1 MPASSPSR
9 FPRNRCASAST
20 CSAKNVICTTNNL
33 FSHESIASGYYEYD
47 LLSSI
52 AGAVSLGDGGIFEMK
67 AMPTL
72 LSLPEAAM
80 DVCNGCNYEKAIV
93 AMVSLLDGV
102 LHSKSRRGSASSAA

>member
-1 MPASSPSR
+1 MPAQVVR
-9 FPRNRCASAST
+9 GAYDVFGGAGGG
-20 CSAKNVICTTNNL
+20 
-33 FSHESIASGYYEYD
+33 ASGYYEYD

-52 AGAVSLGDGGIFEMK
+52 AGAVSLGEGGIFEMK

-80 DVCNGCNYEKAIV
+80 DVCHGCNYEKAIV

-102 LHSKSRRGSASSAA
+102 PRSKSRRGSASSAV